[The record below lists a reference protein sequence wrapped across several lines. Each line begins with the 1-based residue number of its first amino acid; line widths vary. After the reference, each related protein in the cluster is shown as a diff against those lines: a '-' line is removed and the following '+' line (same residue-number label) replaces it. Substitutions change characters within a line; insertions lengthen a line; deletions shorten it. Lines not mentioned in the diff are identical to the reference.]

1 MMSIRANLDSETMEV
16 LSFFLKENADLF
28 SRKLT
33 NISGI
38 DPNLFYHKLVVNPSL
53 KPVCQRSRKMA
64 PKLLQEIERQVKQLH
79 EVGFIKEIMYTTW
92 LANVVPVNKHCSKD
106 AYLFPDIDK
115 LVYKSSSYRYLSFI
129 DSYSGYNQIPLH
141 LNDQEKITFM
151 IKRAY
156 YCYKVMSFEL
166 KNIKAKYKRMMNR
179 VFQKQI
185 GQDL

>member
-64 PKLLQEIERQVKQLH
+64 PKLL
-79 EVGFIKEIMYTTW
+79 
-92 LANVVPVNKHCSKD
+92 
-106 AYLFPDIDK
+106 
-115 LVYKSSSYRYLSFI
+115 
-129 DSYSGYNQIPLH
+129 
-141 LNDQEKITFM
+141 
-151 IKRAY
+151 
-156 YCYKVMSFEL
+156 
-166 KNIKAKYKRMMNR
+166 
-179 VFQKQI
+179 
-185 GQDL
+185 